1 MPYRA
6 ATEVNLAADDVAIML
21 GPGVLGSHLGVAFR
35 LEDGTPKLM
44 HLGFHKF
51 FKVEPY
57 PTIPRLWSAAVVP
70 LPPELGVQ
78 VLSLLR
84 IYAEKFLKTGEPRPN
99 YGIALKLTEGSIHA
113 DGEYVPREGSDGHT
127 CSTFIAEAFR
137 AARVPLVKLATWVE
151 SEENKAWGEAVVC
164 MLNVYAK
171 SKRGT
176 GTKAAA
182 QAKVV
187 AKNNHGFR
195 LLPEEVAAAGQLPI
209 SQLPAKQDALSGPA
223 ELALAEMQAVC
234 DPTDLAEYK
243 HCAESYFRKLEA
255 LRQQKLDAQAP
266 EAGAAAAA

>member
-6 ATEVNLAADDVAIML
+6 ATEVNLGADDVAIML
-21 GPGVLGSHLGVAFR
+21 GYGVLGSHLGVAFR

-44 HLGFHKF
+44 HLGFHKLF
-51 FKVEPY
+51 IIEPY

-84 IYAEKFLKTGEPRPN
+84 VYAEKFLKTGEPRPN
-99 YGIALKLTEGSIHA
+99 YGIALKLTEGSIQA
-113 DGEYVPREGSDGHT
+113 DGEYVPKAGSDGHT
-127 CSTFIAEAFR
+127 CSTFVAEAFR
-137 AARVPLVKLATWVE
+137 AARVPLVKLATWME

-171 SKRGT
+171 SRHGAR
-176 GTKAAA
+176 TKAVA
-182 QAKVV
+182 QAKAV

-209 SQLPAKQDALSGPA
+209 SQLPAEQNVLSGPA
-223 ELALAEMQAVC
+223 EVALAEMQAVC
-234 DPTDLAEYK
+234 DPREPRDYK
-243 HCAESYFRKLEA
+243 HCVENYRKKVEG
-255 LRQQKLDAQAP
+255 LRQRKAAAQAP
-266 EAGAAAAA
+266 KSGAAAAA